1 MAKKTATKAKAA
13 KTKAAVEE
21 IEIEVPEPKA
31 GRGKT
36 LVVVESPTKAKTILK
51 YLGPQFVVKASIGH
65 VKDLPKKTLGV
76 NVEKGFR
83 PTYEVIATKK
93 KIIAELKAAAK
104 VAKQIFLA
112 ADPDREGEAICS
124 HLAEELGDKK
134 IGKPIRRILF
144 QEITKS
150 AVQAAVANPG
160 DINEHLVDAQQTR
173 RILDRLV
180 GYQVSPLLWDKV
192 RRGISAGRVQT
203 VALRLIVE
211 REAEIRAFQAR
222 EYWTVDAD
230 LEAGSPPPFTAR
242 LIKKAGEAID
252 ITNEEQARA
261 LEKELNTL
269 PFVVSS
275 VTTREKRRNA
285 YPPFITSK
293 LQQDSSRKLHFS
305 VKRTMVIA
313 QRLYEGVELGE
324 EGATGLITYMRS
336 DSTRVADSALTEVRD
351 FIGTELGTTYL
362 PEKANVYKTKKDAQD
377 AHEAIRPTSVLRTP
391 DSVAK
396 YLSEDELKL
405 YRLIWQRF
413 VASQMLPAIFDQTS
427 IDINAGDNL
436 FRATGSVLKFDG
448 FLKVYEEAKD
458 QADEE
463 DEERKHS
470 LPAVTEGE
478 RLKLAALKPEQH
490 FTEPPPRY
498 NEATLVKDLEEKGI
512 GRPSTYASIL
522 SVIQDR
528 EYVEKRSNRFYPTE
542 LGQVVCNLLVDNFAD
557 IFDFAYTARMEEEL
571 DEIEDGKLTWTVA
584 LEEFYEKFQK
594 DLKKATRNMQD
605 IKRMEKPTDQICERC
620 GKPMVIKWG
629 RHGSFIACTGYP
641 ECTNTRELETDVT
654 DLPELKKGEVVEA
667 NAEDRGACVN
677 CGRPMQ
683 LKRGRFG
690 QFLACTGYPDCKT
703 TQQLGQAQRKP
714 DVMLEEECPKC
725 GSKLV
730 VKDGRFGEFTAC
742 SSYPK
747 CKYVKHKTVG
757 VACPNPGCTGEL
769 AERRTGKGKIFYG
782 CVNYP
787 NCDFTTWNRPIPEKC
802 PECGSPYIEE
812 KRSKAGAFRVCPNKD
827 CKYNEQIEETVENVE
842 EVAPVPA

>member
-1 MAKKTATKAKAA
+1 MAKKTAKAREV
-13 KTKAAVEE
+13 AVVEVE
-21 IEIEVPEPKA
+21 AEVPEPKA
-31 GRGKT
+31 VRGKT
-36 LVVVESPTKAKTILK
+36 LVVVESPAKAKTILK
-51 YLGPQFVVKASIGH
+51 YLGPQYVVKASIGH

-76 NVEKGFR
+76 NVEKGFK

-93 KIIAELKAAAK
+93 KVIAELKAAAK
-104 VAKQIFLA
+104 VAKQIYLA

-134 IGKPIRRILF
+134 SDKPIRRILF
-144 QEITKS
+144 QEITKA
-150 AVQAAVANPG
+150 AVLAAVANPG
-160 DINEHLVDAQQTR
+160 DINENLVDAQQTR

-180 GYQVSPLLWDKV
+180 GYKVSPLLWDKV

-211 REAEIRAFQAR
+211 REAEIRAFQSR

-230 LEAGSPPPFTAR
+230 LQAGTPPPFTAR
-242 LIKKAGEAID
+242 LIKKAGEAIE

-261 LEKELNTL
+261 LEKELNEL
-269 PFVVSS
+269 PFVVSG
-275 VTTREKRRNA
+275 VVTREKRRNA
-285 YPPFITSK
+285 FPPFITSK
-293 LQQDSSRKLHFS
+293 LQQDSARKLHFS

-324 EGATGLITYMRS
+324 EGPTGLITYMRS
-336 DSTRVADSALTEVRD
+336 DSTRVSDTAIAEVRD
-351 FIGTELGTTYL
+351 FIGAELGAVYL
-362 PEKANVYKTKKDAQD
+362 PEKPNVYKTKKDAQD
-377 AHEAIRPTSVLRTP
+377 AHEAIRPTSAMRTP
-391 DSVAK
+391 DSIAR

-427 IDINAGDNL
+427 IDIMAGDNL
-436 FRATGSVLKFDG
+436 FRATGSVMKFDG

-458 QADEE
+458 QADAE
-463 DEERKHS
+463 DEERKLS
-470 LPAVTEGE
+470 LPQVSEGE
-478 RLKLAALKPEQH
+478 RLKLDALKPEQH
-490 FTEPPPRY
+490 FTEPPPRF
-498 NEATLVKDLEEKGI
+498 NEATLVKELEEKGI

-528 EYVEKRSNRFYPTE
+528 EYVEKRTNRFYPTE
-542 LGQVVCNLLVDNFAD
+542 LGQVVCTLLVDNFAD
-557 IFDFAYTARMEEEL
+557 IFDYAYTARMEQEL
-571 DEIEDGKLTWTVA
+571 DEIEDGKLTWTVS
-584 LEEFYEKFQK
+584 LEEFYGKFEK
-594 DLKKATRNMQD
+594 DLAKATRNMQD
-605 IKRMEKPTDQICERC
+605 IKRMEKPTDQVCEKC

-641 ECTNTRELETDVT
+641 ECTNTRELEGDVT
-654 DLPELKKGEVVEA
+654 DLPELKKGEVHETGP
-667 NAEDRGACVN
+667 EDHGICVN

-730 VKDGRFGEFTAC
+730 IKDGRFGEFTAC

-747 CKYVKHKTVG
+747 CKYVKHQTLG
-757 VACPNPGCTGEL
+757 VACPHPGCTGEL
-769 AERRTGKGKIFYG
+769 AERRSKKGKTFYG
-782 CVNYP
+782 CINYP
-787 NCDFTTWNRPIPEKC
+787 NCDFVTWNRPIPEKC
-802 PECGSPYIEE
+802 PECGSPYVEE
-812 KRSKAGAFRVCPNKD
+812 KRSKAGAFRVCPNKE
-827 CKYNEQIEETVENVE
+827 CKYKEAIEENVNVE
-842 EVAPVPA
+842 EAVPVPA

>member
-1 MAKKTATKAKAA
+1 MAKKTAKAKVV
-13 KTKAAVEE
+13 KAAVQAPVEVE
-21 IEIEVPEPKA
+21 AEVPEPKA
-31 GRGKT
+31 VRGKT
-36 LVVVESPTKAKTILK
+36 LVVVESPAKAKTILK
-51 YLGPQFVVKASIGH
+51 YLGPQYVVKASIGH

-76 NVEKGFR
+76 NVEKGFK

-93 KIIAELKAAAK
+93 KVIAELKAAAK

-124 HLAEELGDKK
+124 HLAEERGDKK
-134 IGKPIRRILF
+134 NSKPIRRILF
-144 QEITKS
+144 QEITKA
-150 AVQAAVANPG
+150 AVLEAVANPG

-180 GYQVSPLLWDKV
+180 GYKVSPLLWDKV

-211 REAEIRAFQAR
+211 RETEIRAFQTR

-230 LEAGSPPPFTAR
+230 LEAGAPPPFTAR
-242 LIKKAGEAID
+242 LIKKAGEAIE

-269 PFVVSS
+269 PFVVTG
-275 VTTREKRRNA
+275 VVTREKRRNA
-285 YPPFITSK
+285 FPPFITSK
-293 LQQDSSRKLHFS
+293 LQQDSARKLHFS

-324 EGATGLITYMRS
+324 EGPTGLITYMRS
-336 DSTRVADSALTEVRD
+336 DSTRVSDTAIAELRD
-351 FIGTELGTTYL
+351 FIGAELGATYL
-362 PEKANVYKTKKDAQD
+362 PEKPNIYKTKKDAQD
-377 AHEAIRPTSVLRTP
+377 AHEAIRPTSAMRTP
-391 DSVAK
+391 DSIAK
-396 YLSEDELKL
+396 HLSEDELKL

-427 IDINAGDNL
+427 IDISAGDHL
-436 FRATGSVLKFDG
+436 FRATGSVMKFDG
-448 FLKVYEEAKD
+448 FLKVYEEAKE
-458 QADEE
+458 QADDE

-470 LPAVTEGE
+470 LPPVREGE
-478 RLKLAALKPEQH
+478 RLRLAALKPEQH

-528 EYVEKRSNRFYPTE
+528 EYVEKRTNRFYPTE

-571 DEIEDGKLTWTVA
+571 DEIEEGKLPWVDA
-584 LEEFYEKFQK
+584 LEEFYGKFEK
-594 DLKKATRNMQD
+594 DLARATRNMQD
-605 IKRMEKPTDQICERC
+605 IKRMEKPTDQTCEKC

-641 ECTNTRELETDVT
+641 ECTNTRELEAHVS
-654 DLPELKKGEVVEA
+654 DLPEGEVSA
-667 NAEDRGACVN
+667 NPEDRGVCVN

-683 LKRGRFG
+683 LKRGQFG

-703 TQQLGQAQRKP
+703 TQQLGSAQRKP

-725 GSKLV
+725 QSKLV
-730 VKDGRFGEFTAC
+730 IKDVRFGEFTAC

-769 AERRTGKGKIFYG
+769 AERRSKKGKTFYG
-782 CVNYP
+782 CINYP
-787 NCDFTTWNRPIPEKC
+787 NCDFVTWNRPIPERC
-802 PECGSPYIEE
+802 PECGSPYVEE
-812 KRSKAGAFRVCPNKD
+812 KRSKAGVFRVCPNKE
-827 CKYNEQIEETVENVE
+827 CKYKEAIEENRSE
-842 EVAPVPA
+842 ERRVGKECRS